1 MNSLNFKR
9 LILGSFILKL
19 ISAMLGIAIYV
30 YLAIVISVSEFGLFA
45 LAMSFSL
52 LVTGF
57 TKQGIENLLIRF
69 ITQFDKNSRN
79 GFYTAC
85 IIWVGLFCFILTT
98 FITFFS
104 DSLGSLLGYQNIVFF
119 LPWIVIL
126 VVFNSLQA
134 VNAAMLNAIKK
145 PRLSLLFTGIV
156 SQSIFLVGLFLGPP
170 ENALQAFKMQSYA
183 QALSFLASMII
194 TLKYSRITLANIK
207 NLPVRE
213 LINVNKRFFMVAV
226 LAILTQQL
234 PPIFIAKYASLQE
247 VAYLAIAMKA
257 ALLFGYPLLS
267 VNKVCA
273 PHYSRLYYDKNII
286 GLKQLA
292 RTTRKKLT
300 IIATIGLLIV
310 VFLSEPL
317 LSLLNHEYI
326 NAIPFIIILT
336 LGQWV
341 NLATG
346 SAVLI
351 LLMTGYER
359 LHFWQ
364 NFIVTLVFFVSL
376 TLFVPYYGALSAA
389 ILMALSMASK
399 NLLGFYSVYK
409 VVYKN
414 KL

>member
-1 MNSLNFKR
+1 MNRLNFKR
-9 LILGSFILKL
+9 LILGSFVLKL
-19 ISAMLGIAIYV
+19 ISAILGIAIYA

-45 LAMSFSL
+45 LVMSFSL
-52 LVTGF
+52 LLTGF

-69 ITQFDKNSRN
+69 ITQFDEKSRN

-85 IIWVGLFCFILTT
+85 IIWVGFCCCILIT
-98 FITFFS
+98 FITAFS
-104 DSLGSLLGYQNIVFF
+104 GSLGSLLGYPSIALF
-119 LPWIVIL
+119 LPWIAIW

-156 SQSIFLVGLFLGPP
+156 SQTIFLIGLFLEPP
-170 ENALQAFKMQSYA
+170 ENALQAFTMQSYS
-183 QALSFLASMII
+183 QALSFLASMVI
-194 TLKYSRITLANIK
+194 TLKYSRLTLANVK
-207 NLPVRE
+207 TLPIRE
-213 LINVNKRFFMVAV
+213 LIDVNRRFFMVAV

-234 PPIFIAKYASLQE
+234 PPIFIAKYATLQE

-292 RTTRKKLT
+292 RAIRKKLT

-317 LSLLNHEYI
+317 LPSLNPEYI

-351 LLMTGYER
+351 LLMTGHER

-364 NFIVTLVFFVSL
+364 NLIVTLVFFVSL
-376 TLFVPYYGALSAA
+376 TVFVPYYGALSAA

>member
-1 MNSLNFKR
+1 MNRLNFKR
-9 LILGSFILKL
+9 LILGSFVLKL
-19 ISAMLGIAIYV
+19 ISAILGIAIYA

-69 ITQFDKNSRN
+69 ITQLDEKNRN

-85 IIWVGLFCFILTT
+85 IIWVGLCCCILIT
-98 FITFFS
+98 FITAFS
-104 DSLGSLLGYQNIVFF
+104 DSLGSLLGYPSIVLF
-119 LPWIVIL
+119 LPWIAIL

-156 SQSIFLVGLFLGPP
+156 SQTIFLMGLFLESP
-170 ENALQAFKMQSYA
+170 ENALQAFTMQSYA
-183 QALSFLASMII
+183 QVLSFLASMVI
-194 TLKYSRITLANIK
+194 TLKYSRFTLANVRT
-207 NLPVRE
+207 LPVRE
-213 LINVNKRFFMVAV
+213 LIDVNRRFFMVAV

-317 LSLLNHEYI
+317 LSLLNPEYI
-326 NAIPFIIILT
+326 KAIPFIIILT

-351 LLMTGYER
+351 LLMTGHER

-364 NFIVTLVFFVSL
+364 NLIVTLFFFVSL
-376 TLFVPYYGALSAA
+376 IVFVPYYGALSAA

-399 NLLGFYSVYK
+399 NLLGFYSVYR